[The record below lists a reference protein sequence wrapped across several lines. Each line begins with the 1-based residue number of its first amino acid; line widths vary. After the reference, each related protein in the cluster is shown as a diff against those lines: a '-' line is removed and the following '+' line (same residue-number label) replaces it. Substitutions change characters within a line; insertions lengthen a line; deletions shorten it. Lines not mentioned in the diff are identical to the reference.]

1 MYDGDILNNIALI
14 QPEFIRMF
22 RKFDPLRKYIMSR
35 ETGSLNKLFAIGK
48 GQLVDLVNFANF
60 KDGEGLDKLDENK
73 LMSIVE
79 ESKKLQNRKV
89 IYGSDGKLLQ
99 VV

>member
-1 MYDGDILNNIALI
+1 
-14 QPEFIRMF
+14 
-22 RKFDPLRKYIMSR
+22 MSR